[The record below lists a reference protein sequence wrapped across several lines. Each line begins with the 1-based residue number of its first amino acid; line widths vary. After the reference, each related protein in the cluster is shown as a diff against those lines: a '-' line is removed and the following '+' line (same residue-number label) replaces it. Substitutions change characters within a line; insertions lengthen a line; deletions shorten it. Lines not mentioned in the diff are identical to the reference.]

1 MLTTPRAI
9 LFAGIFI
16 AGGLA
21 FGLSGSP
28 QISDNTVSSSSYSSP
43 NFITQAQAQNANPY
57 PGPFMIA
64 GGGAQLVWRIDQ
76 STGAVSYC
84 IRDATSVSRRA
95 VRDED
100 FSPYCSVWSNAAGA
114 NLDD

>member
-1 MLTTPRAI
+1 MLTIPRAI
-9 LFAGIFI
+9 IVAGIFI

-21 FGLSGSP
+21 FGLSNSLSDNG
-28 QISDNTVSSSSYSSP
+28 ISDSYSPP
-43 NFITQAQAQNANPY
+43 NFITQAQAQDAIQNPF

-76 STGAVSYC
+76 SIGAVSYC
-84 IRDATSVSRRA
+84 VRDTVSVSRRA
-95 VRDED
+95 IRDND
-100 FSPYCSVWSNAAGA
+100 LAPYCSAWSNQAGA